1 MHRIMVILRPI
12 ENESLQV
19 FFKARSYSCH
29 GLPLEDTSSKY
40 GVQ

>member
-1 MHRIMVILRPI
+1 MHRIMVILTPL

-19 FFKARSYSCH
+19 FLNARAYSCR
-29 GLPLEDTSSKY
+29 GLPLEGNSSKR